1 MMGRSSIS
9 LTPEQVAEV
18 ETLAAVQTS
27 EQIADYLGI
36 GRRTFYDLMARDE
49 TIAARYKRGRAKA
62 IGAIAQSLIT
72 KARSGNIAAMIFF
85 LKTQAGWR
93 ETAQVE
99 LTGNQGGPLQ
109 TLDVSGLSTTTL
121 EALANARWLPNTDA
135 LNDAAQFMEKMAKLQ
150 ILSDQREMGHA
161 PAERD

>member
-1 MMGRSSIS
+1 MGRSSIS
-9 LTPEQVAEV
+9 LTQEQVAEV

-99 LTGNQGGPLQ
+99 LTGGQGGPLQ
-109 TLDVSGLSTTTL
+109 TLDVTGFSTATL
-121 EALANARWLPNTDA
+121 EELANARWVTNADTLH
-135 LNDAAQFMEKMAKLQ
+135 DAAQFLEKLKWLE
-150 ILSDQREMGHA
+150 IHSDQGETH
-161 PAERD
+161 PALEDNN